1 MGYLV
6 AVAEPTSGRRDWA
19 VWFQPRALEG
29 RPEGV
34 IFAALCILSL
44 ALGAVAATGLGLY
57 LARELARMQGGD
69 ITARSTVGK
78 GSVFTFALPLAEVRS
93 AASA

>member
-1 MGYLV
+1 MARIEVRDHGLGINPDDLPRLFTRFGRLV
-6 AVAEPTSGRRDWA
+6 TSENSHIPG
-19 VWFQPRALEG
+19 
-29 RPEGV
+29 
-34 IFAALCILSL
+34 
-44 ALGAVAATGLGLY
+44 TGLGLY